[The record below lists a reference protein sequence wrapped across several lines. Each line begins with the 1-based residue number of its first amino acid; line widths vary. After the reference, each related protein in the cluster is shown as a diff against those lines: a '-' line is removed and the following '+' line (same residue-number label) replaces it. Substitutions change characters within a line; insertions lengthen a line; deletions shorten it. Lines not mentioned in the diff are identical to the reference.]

1 MIQFIVGLL
10 IICFAA
16 GLGWFG
22 KNLAQEGWEKWKHPE
37 VANTINEVKAEDTA
51 ARQLRAYVSVGPLI
65 VKEKFPKEISFV
77 AKNTGQTPAY
87 DLSSHLNFE
96 KTGPEVGLPDGLGF
110 PIREGFTFGCS
121 VATLGSNGEIEFT
134 FPVHL
139 DDLTKVQNGKIGLFY
154 YGHIS
159 YKDISK
165 KDHVSKLCYQ
175 YTGFKQGDAIVHEF
189 IMCENHNDA
198 D

>member
-1 MIQFIVGLL
+1 MIQFIVGIL

-22 KNLAQEGWEKWKHPE
+22 KNLAQEGWKKWKHPE
-37 VANTINEVKAEDTA
+37 VANKINEVKAEDTA
-51 ARQLRAYVSVGPLI
+51 ERQLRAYVSVGPLI

-77 AKNTGQTPAY
+77 AKNTGHTPAY
-87 DLSSHLNFE
+87 DLLSHLNFE
-96 KTGPEVGLPDGLGF
+96 KTGAEVGLPDGFVF
-110 PIREGFTFGCS
+110 PIKEGFTFGRS
-121 VATLGSNGEIEFT
+121 VATLGSSGEIEFT
-134 FPVHL
+134 FPVDL
-139 DDLTKVQNGKIGLFY
+139 DALTKVQNGKMGLFY

-159 YKDISK
+159 YKDIYK

-175 YTGFKQGDAIVHEF
+175 YTGARQGDVITHEF
-189 IMCENHNDA
+189 RMCEKHNDA